1 MNEAFCTTMLGEA
14 LGDEEP
20 VEEGLGLDDVGAGDK
35 ADVAVAAAEVIEE
48 VGDGLWTA
56 DGAGYR

>member
-1 MNEAFCTTMLGEA
+1 MLGEA